1 MNTQLT
7 LNFQEA
13 ASIVTGKLEGWL
25 KGAIEILPNFAVA
38 ILVVLVF
45 IGLAKLIKWG
55 IKKIFSREHGN
66 TAVLNLVASIFYVI
80 TLLIGL
86 FIALGLLNL
95 DKTVTSLLAG
105 AGIIGL
111 ALGFAFQD
119 IAANFLSG
127 ILMAFR
133 KPLQIGDHVETND
146 YTGTVLKI
154 NMRTTSLRTFQGQE
168 VMIPNKDV
176 FNSPIKNYTKRGE
189 RRVDLEVGVSY
200 GDDLEKV
207 EKLVLDTTKQ
217 LKGVDQNQDI
227 RLEYTEFGDSSI
239 NFRLSFWL
247 EDIQQ
252 KSYMQTRSGA
262 IKAIKVAF
270 DRNNVTIPFPIRT
283 LDFGIKGGQTYTEAY
298 TDAYVKTHPNGPS
311 TDRPAAQKDSG
322 AEDNQ

>member
-1 MNTQLT
+1 MYNQLT
-7 LNFQEA
+7 VDFKEA
-13 ASIVTGKLEGWL
+13 TNIVTGKLEGWL

-38 ILVVLVF
+38 IVVVIAF
-45 IGLAKLIKWG
+45 IGLARLIQWG
-55 IKKIFSREHGN
+55 IKKIFFKAN
-66 TAVLNLVASIFYVI
+66 TNQAVLNLVASIFYVI

-127 ILMAFR
+127 IMMAFR
-133 KPLQIGDHVETND
+133 KPLQVGDHVETND
-146 YTGTVLKI
+146 YTGTVLRI

-200 GDDLEKV
+200 GDDLEQV
-207 EKLVLDTTKQ
+207 EQLVLETINN
-217 LKGVDQNQDI
+217 LKGVDKNQDI

-247 EDIQQ
+247 EDIKQ

-270 DRNNVTIPFPIRT
+270 DNNNVTIPFPIRT
-283 LDFGIKGGQTYTEAY
+283 LDFGIKGGETYTEAY
-298 TDAYVKTHPNGPS
+298 TNAYVKAHANGGGKGGKS
-311 TDRPAAQKDSG
+311 ATKSG
-322 AEDNQ
+322 GADGA

>member
-1 MNTQLT
+1 MNAQLT

-13 ASIVTGKLEGWL
+13 VELVTNKLEGWL
-25 KGAIEILPNFAVA
+25 KGAITILPNFAVA
-38 ILVVLVF
+38 IVVVLAFV
-45 IGLAKLIKWG
+45 GLAKLIRWG
-55 IKKIFSREHGN
+55 IKRIFRKAN
-66 TAVLNLVASIFYVI
+66 TNVAVLNLVASIFYI
-80 TLLIGL
+80 LTLLIGM

-127 ILMAFR
+127 IMMAFR
-133 KPLQIGDHVETND
+133 KPLQVGDHVETND
-146 YTGTVLKI
+146 YTGTVLRI
-154 NMRTTSLRTFQGQE
+154 SMRTTALRTFQGQE

-176 FNSPIKNYTKRGE
+176 FNSPIVNYTKRGE

-207 EKLVLDTTKQ
+207 EQLVLDTIKD
-217 LKGVDQNQDI
+217 LKGVDKSQDI

-247 EDIQQ
+247 EDIKQ

-270 DRNNVTIPFPIRT
+270 DNNDITIPFPIRT
-283 LDFGIKGGQTYTEAY
+283 LDFGIKGGQTYTEAF
-298 TDAYVKTHPNGPS
+298 TNAYVKTHPNGAGKDGKAAPS
-311 TDRPAAQKDSG
+311 KK
-322 AEDNQ
+322 E

>member
-1 MNTQLT
+1 MDTQLS
-7 LNFQEA
+7 LNFQDA
-13 ASIVTGKLEGWL
+13 VSLVSGKLEGWL

-38 ILVVLVF
+38 IVVVMAF
-45 IGLAKLIKWG
+45 VGLAKLIKFG
-55 IKKIFSREHGN
+55 IKRVFKREHGN
-66 TAVLNLVASIFYVI
+66 TAVLNLVASIFYFI
-80 TLLIGL
+80 TLLVGL

-127 ILMAFR
+127 IMMAFR

-146 YTGTVLKI
+146 FNGTVLRI

-176 FNSPIKNYTKRGE
+176 FNSPIKNYTKLGE

-207 EKLVLDTTKQ
+207 EQLVLDTIKDMQ
-217 LKGVDQNQDI
+217 GVDKNQEV

-247 EDIQQ
+247 EDIRQ

-270 DRNNVTIPFPIRT
+270 DKNDITIPFPIRT
-283 LDFGIKGGQTYTEAY
+283 LDFGIKGGQTYTEAFQ
-298 TDAYVKTHPNGPS
+298 DAYVKTHPNGAGK
-311 TDRPAAQKDSG
+311 AADQ
-322 AEDNQ
+322 

>member
-1 MNTQLT
+1 MNAQLT

-13 ASIVTGKLEGWL
+13 VELVTGKLEGWL
-25 KGAIEILPNFAVA
+25 KGAITILPNFAVA
-38 ILVVLVF
+38 IVVVLAFV
-45 IGLAKLIKWG
+45 GLAKLIRWG
-55 IKKIFSREHGN
+55 IKRVFRKAN
-66 TAVLNLVASIFYVI
+66 TNVAVLNLVASIFYI
-80 TLLIGL
+80 LTLLIGM

-127 ILMAFR
+127 IMMAFR
-133 KPLQIGDHVETND
+133 KPLQVGDHVETND
-146 YTGTVLKI
+146 HMGTVLRI
-154 NMRTTSLRTFQGQE
+154 SMRTTALRTFQGQE

-176 FNSPIKNYTKRGE
+176 FNSPIVNYTKRGE

-207 EKLVLDTTKQ
+207 EQLVLDTIKD
-217 LKGVDQNQDI
+217 LKGVDKNQDI

-247 EDIQQ
+247 EDIKQ

-270 DRNNVTIPFPIRT
+270 DNNDITIPFPIRT
-283 LDFGIKGGQTYTEAY
+283 LDFGIKGGQTYAEAF
-298 TDAYVKTHPNGPS
+298 TDAYVKTHPNGS
-311 TDRPAAQKDSG
+311 SKEG
-322 AEDNQ
+322 K